1 MLKKRRQAMKLFPTC
16 FLFICGL
23 CLPTYAQEI
32 TAPETPATEM
42 PSPEINTSDVNET
55 QTENPAAE
63 SENPPEPE
71 VIYAEEEV
79 FSAEFMKNLITCS
92 TDTESQNDRTVEIA
106 GPQNGY
112 CLLQY
117 ANFDLH
123 VPLTLLGNIHGF
135 DDIEKLLKNKDIAH
149 YNYRADYIYD
159 GLMYALN
166 ACFNKKNYEGKQEE
180 LADEYVTIERGLYA
194 DFIND
199 TCSVYLSNTQNIEGV
214 ITDYGVT
221 CTLPYK
227 TVQDLEPYFKDLAEK
242 YGEKRGFAADGHIM
256 ITREQKNKHT
266 KDADIALM
274 YYLQKNGY
282 CKKNAE

>member
-1 MLKKRRQAMKLFPTC
+1 MKLLPAI
-16 FLFICGL
+16 FLLLCGL
-23 CLPTYAQEI
+23 TTPAGAQEI
-32 TAPETPATEM
+32 PLPNEPQQTDDISANTTAPDAPAV
-42 PSPEINTSDVNET
+42 PE
-55 QTENPAAE
+55 ENNPQAE
-63 SENPPEPE
+63 AVVEVEAEPE

-79 FSAEFMKNLITCS
+79 FSPEFMKNLLICS
-92 TDTESQNDRTVEIA
+92 PDSESQNERFVKILGIEKE
-106 GPQNGY
+106 Y

-123 VPLTLLGNIHGF
+123 VPQTLLGNIHGF

-166 ACFNKKNYEGKQEE
+166 ACFNKKDYEGKQEE
-180 LADEYVTIERGLYA
+180 LADEYVIINRGLHA
-194 DFIND
+194 EFVNNVC
-199 TCSVYLSNTQNIEGV
+199 TVYLSNTQDIDGV

-221 CTLPYK
+221 CTLPYNI
-227 TVQDLEPYFKDLAEK
+227 VQGLEPYFKDLADK
-242 YGEKRGFAADGHIM
+242 YGEKRGFGADGHIM
-256 ITREQKNKHT
+256 VTREQKNKQTHE
-266 KDADIALM
+266 ADIALM